1 MKFWNKKYEEM
12 TVKELTVWSI
22 VVSVI
27 MTAIMWIG
35 TCTDWFETV
44 GEKIT
49 GIWDKI
55 THK

>member
-12 TVKELTVWSI
+12 TVKELTAWSI

-27 MTAIMWIG
+27 MTAIMLIG

-44 GEKIT
+44 TEKIT
-49 GIWDKI
+49 GIWNKI
-55 THK
+55 FHK

>member
-22 VVSVI
+22 VVGVI
-27 MTAIMWIG
+27 MTVIMWIS

-44 GEKIT
+44 VEKIT
-49 GIWDKI
+49 GIWNKI
-55 THK
+55 FRK